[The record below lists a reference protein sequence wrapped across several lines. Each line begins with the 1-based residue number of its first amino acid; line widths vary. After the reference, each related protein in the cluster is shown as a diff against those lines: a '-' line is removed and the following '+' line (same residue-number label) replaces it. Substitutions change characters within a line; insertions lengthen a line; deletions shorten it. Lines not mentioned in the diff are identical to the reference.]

1 MQRDLT
7 AKGLF
12 ITENERVK
20 DFYIEKIA
28 SEGAF
33 CKSEWTV
40 KRPLCRDI

>member
-1 MQRDLT
+1 MGKRLLYKRDLT

-28 SEGAF
+28 SKNTF
-33 CKSEWTV
+33 YK
-40 KRPLCRDI
+40 